1 METTTVVAPAVTE
14 VTEEH
19 HVARA
24 RQTAQALALAAGFS
38 RAAASLVATSV
49 SELARNLVLH
59 ATRGGSITVAAFR
72 RDDGPSGNRLCLE
85 LTAED
90 DGPGIPDVELAME
103 DDYTTGG
110 GLGGGLPGVKRMMDA
125 FEITSAVG
133 EGTRVT
139 ARMWEP
145 GRNGNRKQG

>member
-1 METTTVVAPAVTE
+1 METTTVVAPVVVE

-19 HVARA
+19 HIARA
-24 RQTAQALALAAGFS
+24 RQTAQALAQAAGFTS
-38 RAAASLVATSV
+38 TAASLVATSV

-59 ATRGGSITVAAFR
+59 ATRGGSITIAAFR
-72 RDDGPSGNRLCLE
+72 RDDGLSVVSTNNRLCLE

-90 DGPGIPDVELAME
+90 DGPGIPDVKLAMK

-110 GLGGGLPGVKRMMDA
+110 GLGGGLPGVKRMMDE
-125 FEITSAVG
+125 FEITSAAG
-133 EGTRVT
+133 GGTRVT

-145 GRNGNRKQG
+145 GG

>member
-1 METTTVVAPAVTE
+1 MGNRMETTTVVAPAVIE

-24 RQTAQALALAAGFS
+24 RLTAQASARAAGFS
-38 RAAASLVATSV
+38 LTAASLVATSV

-90 DGPGIPDVELAME
+90 DGPGIPDVELAVK

-110 GLGGGLPGVKRMMDA
+110 GLGGGLPGVKRMMDE

-133 EGTRVT
+133 RGTRVT

-145 GRNGNRKQG
+145 GR